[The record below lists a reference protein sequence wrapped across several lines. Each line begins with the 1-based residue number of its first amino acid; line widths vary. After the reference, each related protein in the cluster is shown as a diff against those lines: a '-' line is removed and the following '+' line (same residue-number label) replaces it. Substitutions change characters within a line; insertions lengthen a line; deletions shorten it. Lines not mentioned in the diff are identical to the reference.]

1 MKIKLTDDTYLVAD
15 ANSDSDYKEIVLY
28 VEKDGLP
35 FQDLAIVRESY
46 HYEDEK
52 VVPDHG
58 KYDVL
63 VFEDEF
69 DESYTSNFHIN
80 EYEEEKITHTL
91 ASKSILS
98 KEE

>member
-1 MKIKLTDDTYLVAD
+1 MKIKLTDDTYLVCD
-15 ANSDSDYKEIVLY
+15 SNGDSDYKEFVIY
-28 VEKDGLP
+28 VEKEGLP

-46 HYEDEK
+46 HYEDDK
-52 VVPDHG
+52 VVPNHG

-69 DESYTSNFHIN
+69 DESYTSYLTIK
-80 EYEEEKITHTL
+80 EYEDPDIVHTL
-91 ASKSILS
+91 ASTIVLS